1 MVNAPFPVIISAVAE
16 DKRILSKAHIYM
28 TLTCNVNSIM
38 LYGAVYTMKRGGT
51 VDPRCLSPHLRELI
65 RREAAECNEKNSYT
79 DLILSL
85 FETAT
90 GILSQK

>member
-1 MVNAPFPVIISAVAE
+1 MVNAPFPVIISAVPE
-16 DKRILSKAHIYM
+16 DKLTLSKAHICM

-38 LYGAVYTMKRGGT
+38 LYGAVYT
-51 VDPRCLSPHLRELI
+51 VSEAVHLIPDVYLRELI